1 MELGMKFYRYVI
13 LALINFMNGQRGRKF
28 IIGILRGSKSKK
40 TNYFLEK
47 KDLGG
52 FYNLFSLS
60 SSSDLIDI
68 FGELLSEKLIEIRE
82 ERLSDGYMY
91 PLVYIT
97 PEGKECLD
105 KCGENFRTKLDELL
119 TINKRLTELQISLLK
134 KELIK
139 GKPYN
144 FEKIRQQYPRAYE
157 RWTGDEDIRL
167 QDEYNKG
174 LSIRQLSE
182 TFQRQPGAI
191 RSRLQKLGLVK

>member
-1 MELGMKFYRYVI
+1 M
-13 LALINFMNGQRGRKF
+13 
-28 IIGILRGSKSKK
+28 
-40 TNYFLEK
+40 EK

-97 PEGKECLD
+97 PEGKECLE

-119 TINKRLTELQISLLK
+119 TINKCLTELQISLLK
-134 KELIK
+134 KELIE

-174 LSIRQLSE
+174 RSVRQLSE

-191 RSRLQKLGLVK
+191 RSRLRKLGLVE